1 MFGLTNTVFK
11 TVKSTTGIDLCSL
24 YLEEGE
30 GWGNG
35 GLITSLRTMILR
47 LTSHE
52 TTFSR
57 FSKREVVEMSKTL
70 R

>member
-30 GWGNG
+30 GVGQWW
-35 GLITSLRTMILR
+35 
-47 LTSHE
+47 SHYE
-52 TTFSR
+52 FTNNDFASH
-57 FSKREVVEMSKTL
+57 
-70 R
+70 